1 MTPRRSHRKS
11 RLVPVDPV
19 QQEGSIVSTIHSR
32 ASLCLTTN
40 CFNPS
45 VTSICVSQI
54 VEQYPLARDLIPA
67 GHSSP
72 AIATGCIDHS
82 MNLALVEQ
90 FVQFEQVE
98 NGEKWGKNLG
108 MVGREANS
116 WSGMEK
122 KVEVLSTFVKCKFL
136 LKLCFKE

>member
-1 MTPRRSHRKS
+1 M
-11 RLVPVDPV
+11 DPV

-116 WSGMEK
+116 WGEMEK
-122 KVEVLSTFVKCKFL
+122 KVEVLSTFVK
-136 LKLCFKE
+136 